1 MLWVVLLAGCSREAE
16 RPPYVAR
23 VDESVLTEDDLA
35 ASRNSPGDVHS
46 REFINN
52 WVTTELLYQEA
63 VRRGLAN
70 SVDLQRQLEA
80 VKKQFAINALLEEE
94 LYASDTALASD
105 AAIAAWYDSTKNA
118 FLLKEDVVSMS
129 YALFA
134 ERDAANAFRAR
145 LLRSI
150 PWSSA
155 VAVLQSDSLLR
166 PLLLQIAT
174 RQYFTHSNLYP
185 EELWK
190 LSRTLA
196 REEVSFVLKTDAG
209 YYVLVAHG
217 VQRTGEIPDL
227 EYVRNEIRDRILIA
241 ERRANYEKLLKNLR
255 STHSVEIHIA
265 PVDSV
270 TPSIE

>member
-1 MLWVVLLAGCSREAE
+1 
-16 RPPYVAR
+16 VA
-23 VDESVLTEDDLA
+23 
-35 ASRNSPGDVHS
+35 N
-46 REFINN
+46 
-52 WVTTELLYQEA
+52 ELLYREA

-70 SVDLQRQLEA
+70 NADVQGQLDA
-80 VKKQFAINALLEEE
+80 VRKQFAINALFEEE
-94 LYASDTALASD
+94 LYASDSALVSD
-105 AAIAAWYDSTKNA
+105 AAIATLYDSTKSA
-118 FLLKEDVVSMS
+118 FLLKEDVVLMS

-145 LLRSI
+145 LVRSA
-150 PWSSA
+150 PWSTA
-155 VAVLQSDSLLR
+155 VVATQNDSLLR

-185 EELWK
+185 EELWR

-196 REEVSFVLKTDAG
+196 KEEVSFVLKADAG
-209 YYVLVAHG
+209 YYVLVVHG

-227 EYVRNEIRDRILIA
+227 DYVRNEIRDRILIA
-241 ERRANYEKLLKNLR
+241 ERRALYDGLLTHLR

-270 TPSIE
+270 IQPIE

>member
-1 MLWVVLLAGCSREAE
+1 MWVVLFASCSREAE
-16 RPPYVAR
+16 RPPFVAR
-23 VDESVLTEDDLA
+23 VDESILTEDELA
-35 ASRNSPGDVHS
+35 ASRDSLGDTHS
-46 REFINN
+46 RDFINN
-52 WVTTELLYQEA
+52 WVATELLYREA

-80 VKKQFAINALLEEE
+80 VKKQFAINALLEEA
-94 LYASDTALASD
+94 LYATDTALASD
-105 AAIAAWYDSTKNA
+105 AAIAAWYDSTKSA
-118 FLLKEDVVSMS
+118 FLLKEDVVRMS
-129 YALFA
+129 YGLFA
-134 ERDAANAFRAR
+134 ERDAANAFRAK

-150 PWSSA
+150 PWGSA
-155 VAVLQSDSLLR
+155 VAATQNDSLLG
-166 PLLLQIAT
+166 PLLLRIAT

-209 YYVLVAHG
+209 YYVLVVHG

-241 ERRANYEKLLKNLR
+241 ERRAKYEKLLANLR
-255 STHSVEIHIA
+255 LSHSVEIHIVDTNSVA
-265 PVDSV
+265 PSV
-270 TPSIE
+270 E